1 MATRASESTVLPFPR
16 PRRQAPKN
24 RKLPDEDQPRERI
37 LSHGGSAL
45 SDAELLSCLLLGGA
59 RLDSLEA
66 AQELICELGGL
77 GGLLLARER
86 DLVFSGIGPARRASL
101 LAAVELS
108 RRLARV
114 RMPRRDLLDRPDSVA
129 SYLSLRY
136 AQADQEVMGALYL
149 DVRNRLIAE
158 GDIYRGTLSRAAV
171 EPRTIIKTGL
181 LCSASGFILFH
192 THPSGDPSPSAED
205 LTFTRRMAEA
215 GELVGV
221 KLLDHIILGSA
232 GRWVSLG
239 RRGAW

>member
-1 MATRASESTVLPFPR
+1 MAKRASEPSVLSFPQP
-16 PRRQAPKN
+16 PRRAPKK
-24 RKLPDEDQPRERI
+24 RKLPDQDQPRERM
-37 LSHGGSAL
+37 LHSGCAAL
-45 SDAELLSCLLLGGA
+45 SDPELLSCLLLGGA
-59 RLDSLEA
+59 RLDALEV
-66 AQELICELGGL
+66 AQELICDLEGL
-77 GGLLLARER
+77 GGLLRARER
-86 DLVFSGIGPARRASL
+86 DLNYPGIGPARRAAL
-101 LAAVELS
+101 LAAVELG
-108 RRLARV
+108 RRLARS
-114 RMPRRDLLDRPDSVA
+114 RMPRRDLLDRPNAVA

-171 EPRTIIKTGL
+171 EPRTIIKQGL

-215 GELVGV
+215 GELLGV
-221 KLLDHIILGSA
+221 RLLDHIILGSA

-239 RRGAW
+239 RQGAW